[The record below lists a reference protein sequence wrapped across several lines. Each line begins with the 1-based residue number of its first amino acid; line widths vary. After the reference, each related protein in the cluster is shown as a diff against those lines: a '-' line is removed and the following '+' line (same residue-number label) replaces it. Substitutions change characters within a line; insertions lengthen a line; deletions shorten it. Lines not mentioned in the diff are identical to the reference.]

1 MNEIIMVKI
10 KMVKIIMTKPTTIK
24 MNLAKNKHE

>member
-1 MNEIIMVKI
+1 MVKI

-24 MNLAKNKHE
+24 MNLAKNKHEWNNYG